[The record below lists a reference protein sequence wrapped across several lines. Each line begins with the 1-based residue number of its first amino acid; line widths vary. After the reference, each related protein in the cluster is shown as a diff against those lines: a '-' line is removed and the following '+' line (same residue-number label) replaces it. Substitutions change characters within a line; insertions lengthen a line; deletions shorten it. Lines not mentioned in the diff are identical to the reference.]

1 MKFMHQMESLIRSE
15 NIGYIVICYGFLINF
30 FRAKQKTLFLR
41 KGGRHIFL
49 TAITL
54 ITINL
59 LTETCKIKKRLKL
72 YSKRYVILKKNSD
85 TKLGEN

>member
-1 MKFMHQMESLIRSE
+1 MESLIRSE

-49 TAITL
+49 TSITL

-59 LTETCKIKKRLKL
+59 LTETCKIKKEIKALF
-72 YSKRYVILKKNSD
+72 KKISNSEKNPD
-85 TKLGEN
+85 AQLGEN